1 MIESFFVV
9 KKVAG
14 LDLAKDSIH
23 ACILGSNDFR
33 AEDRFGTT
41 LVELI
46 RLKAWLLENS
56 VEQVV
61 MENTGIYTEPIEKIL
76 SEHFQTITVNAADV
90 KRANKKKT
98 DPVDA
103 WWLAQLLFAG
113 AIGDSKQIHGSHI
126 PDETQSTLR
135 ELTRSRSKL
144 VEESTTHKNRIL
156 KLFAKFNCKL
166 PDVFGEDKFT
176 LTALQIY
183 EVVSLNLS
191 CVESLPQLTEQ
202 QQHAKG
208 LERGRITRTINFIT
222 GHQEQ
227 LEKSLKEMT
236 VKKFPRA
243 IQLEFLAN
251 LKQLELLIELIDVFS
266 NEIKG
271 FFAAHKD
278 YQDQLNILLTI
289 PGMGENTAATI
300 LAELPPVA
308 RFATGQQVASYAG
321 LTPRISQSAES
332 TKLGPIT
339 KRGSSYL
346 RKAFFQAA
354 QVASMRK
361 NTRLGKKFQQLY
373 KRKGKGKGK
382 QVWVAIAR
390 TIATIVH
397 ALLTRMEPY
406 AEERFVKKAWKQT
419 RQYWEQKSIQK
430 IAEVLRSK
438 GYNFIIENRSTG
450 VSVWD

>member
-1 MIESFFVV
+1 MVDSLLTI
-9 KKVAG
+9 KRVAG

-23 ACILGSNDFR
+23 ACILGNDDFR
-33 AEDRFGTT
+33 LEDRFGTT
-41 LVELI
+41 MAELV
-46 RLKAWLLENS
+46 RLQAWLLENH
-56 VEQVV
+56 VVPVV
-61 MENTGIYTEPIEKIL
+61 MENTGIYTEAIEKIL
-76 SEHFQTITVNAADV
+76 REHFQTITVNAADV

-103 WWLAQLLFAG
+103 WWLAQLLLAG
-113 AIGDSKQIHGSHI
+113 AIGDSKQIHGSYI

-176 LTALQIY
+176 LTALRMY
-183 EVVSLNLS
+183 EGVSLNLS
-191 CVESLPQLTEQ
+191 CVEFLTQLTER
-202 QQHAKG
+202 QQHAEG
-208 LERGRITRTINFIT
+208 LERGRITRTVNFIT

-236 VKKFPRA
+236 VEKFPRA

-266 NEIKG
+266 DEIKG
-271 FFAAHKD
+271 FFASHTN

-339 KRGSSYL
+339 KRGPSYL
-346 RKAFFQAA
+346 RKSFFQAA

-382 QVWVAIAR
+382 QVWIAIAR
-390 TIATIVH
+390 TLATIVH

-406 AEERFVKKAWKQT
+406 AEERFVKKTWKQT
-419 RQYWEQKSIQK
+419 RQYWEQKSVQK
-430 IAEVLRSK
+430 IAEVLHSK
-438 GYNFIIENRSTG
+438 GYHFIIEKSTIG
-450 VSVWD
+450 VSV